1 MWKLRIWQDLKV
13 ILKLLFCTIQ
23 FMDLIFS
30 YICEQQVSLCV
41 YQSST
46 GFRFGFISCLGS
58 VENVQSVPAPIKQCA
73 NESNSFAVCKAIQFK
88 IETVHPDFK
97 VYNISK
103 NQLYPFSRL
112 QDIGFSKLA
121 FLSVDFRRF
130 LKGAVSRDFLACFYF
145 MNRSHLG
152 P

>member
-13 ILKLLFCTIQ
+13 ILKLLFCTVQ

-58 VENVQSVPAPIKQCA
+58 VENVQSVPVPIKQRA
-73 NESNSFAVCKAIQFK
+73 NKSN
-88 IETVHPDFK
+88 TVASLSVK
-97 VYNISK
+97 QSA
-103 NQLYPFSRL
+103 
-112 QDIGFSKLA
+112 SKLKQFILTLKFITYQKISVIPSA
-121 FLSVDFRRF
+121 VYEIFEFQNWHFSSVDFRRF
-130 LKGAVSRDFLACFYF
+130 LKGSVSRDFRPPFF
-145 MNRSHLG
+145 S
-152 P
+152 